1 MDQDTE
7 SQWQFGGYIVFSREK
22 ASKESG
28 DLFYPDDAEIIARE
42 IRRALNTLPCVS
54 KILVKCVME
63 VESEIEEEED

>member
-1 MDQDTE
+1 MNQETE

-28 DLFYPDDAEIIARE
+28 DLFYPDDVEIIARE
-42 IRRALNTLPCVS
+42 IRRALGTLPCVS

-63 VESEIEEEED
+63 VEEIEEEED